1 MPPSTR
7 LDGAIAMTSHDTAWL
22 DRVRQDAKASFAALG
37 WPTRKLE
44 DWRYTDL
51 GPLAESVYEPAGE
64 LGASAALAALVA
76 DQDPA
81 CDLAVFVNGRFSPE
95 YSRIGALPSGVFVGS
110 FAAWSATHGEA
121 AAALLQPTAERA
133 RALTDL
139 NIGVFSDGLAL
150 ILPSDIRLE
159 RPLRCLHWSEAANP
173 VAVHSHSHIAL
184 GAGAEATLY
193 EIWAGTGGYWSNAVA
208 SVSLGQGSRLVHTT
222 LQNEARSAYHTG
234 STAVTLAQDAR
245 FDGFQLGLGAALS
258 RREYRATIAGP
269 GADFSLSG
277 STLLTGR
284 QDGATVTIVDH
295 TAAGY
300 TPVDKRGTTSN
311 QVFKVALADR
321 AHGVFQGRIIVREGA
336 QKTDAGMLNKTALLS
351 DRAVID
357 TKPELEIYADDVKC
371 SHGAS
376 VGDLDETGLFYLRS
390 RGIDPETARRMLID
404 AFVTEPVERVADP
417 VIAAELRA
425 AIAAR
430 LAEIK
435 G

>member
-1 MPPSTR
+1 
-7 LDGAIAMTSHDTAWL
+7 MTSHDPRWL
-22 DRVRQDAKASFAALG
+22 DRLRQDAKGSFAALG

-51 GPLAESVYEPAGE
+51 EPIVETIFEPAGE
-64 LGASAALAALVA
+64 IGASTALDALVA
-76 DQDPA
+76 RQDPES
-81 CDLAVFVNGRFSPE
+81 DLVVFVNGRFAAEP
-95 YSRIGALPSGVFVGS
+95 SRIGSLPQGVHLGG
-110 FAAWSATHGEA
+110 FAAWSASHGDA

-133 RALTDL
+133 QALTDL

-150 ILPSDIRLE
+150 ILPAGASLE
-159 RPLRCLHWSEAANP
+159 RPIRCLYWTESANP
-173 VAVHSHSHIAL
+173 IAVHSRGHIAL
-184 GAGAEATLY
+184 GAGAAASVF
-193 EIWAGTGGYWSNAVA
+193 EIWAGSGKYWNN
-208 SVSLGQGSRLVHTT
+208 SVTSVTLDRDSLLRHTT
-222 LQNEARSAYHTG
+222 LQDEAKSAYHTG
-234 STAVTLAQDAR
+234 SVAVSLAQEAA
-245 FDGFQLGLGAALS
+245 FDGFQLSLGGALS
-258 RREYRATIAGP
+258 RREYRASIAGP
-269 GADFSLSG
+269 GADFALSG
-277 STLLTGR
+277 STLLAGR
-284 QDGATVTIVDH
+284 QDAATVTIVDH

-300 TPVDKRGTTSN
+300 TPADKRGTTSN

-336 QKTDAGMLNKTALLS
+336 QKTDAGMLNKTVLLS

-404 AFVTEPVERVADP
+404 AFVTEPVERVADAT
-417 VIAAELRA
+417 IAAELRA

>member
-7 LDGAIAMTSHDTAWL
+7 LDGAIAMTSHDPLWL
-22 DRVRQDAKASFAALG
+22 ERLRQHAKGSFAALG

-44 DWRYTDL
+44 EWRYTDL
-51 GPLAESVYEPAGE
+51 GPVAETVFEPAGE
-64 LGASAALAALVA
+64 IGASSALAAIVA

-81 CDLAVFVNGRFSPE
+81 SDLAVFVNGRFSAE
-95 YSRIGALPSGVFVGS
+95 RSRIGALAPGVYLGS

-121 AAALLQPTAERA
+121 AEALLQPTAERA

-139 NIGVFSDGLAL
+139 NIGLFSDGLTL
-150 ILPSDIRLE
+150 IVPPGVRME
-159 RPLRCLHWSEAANP
+159 RPLRCLYWSEAANP
-173 VAVHSHSHIAL
+173 IAVHSRSHIAL
-184 GAGAEATLY
+184 GERASASVF
-193 EIWAGTGGYWSNAVA
+193 EIWAGAGGYWSNAVA
-208 SVSLGQGSRLVHTT
+208 DIVLGEGSQLAHTT
-222 LQNEARSAYHTG
+222 LQNEARTAYHTG
-234 STAVTLAQDAR
+234 SVVVRLAQDAQ

-277 STLLTGR
+277 STLLTDR

-300 TPVDKRGTTSN
+300 TPADKRGTTSN

-336 QKTDAGMLNKTALLS
+336 QKTDAGMLNKTVLLS

-376 VGDLDETGLFYLRS
+376 VGDLDEIGLFYLRS

-417 VIAAELRA
+417 AVAAELRA
-425 AIAAR
+425 VIAAR

-435 G
+435 E